1 MTEFWQSFWLIIELF
16 FLFAYLIVL
25 FHIVADV
32 FRDRTMGGFAKA
44 IWILFLWVVPVLT
57 ALVYLI
63 ARGRGMEERQ
73 QEVAAAAQ
81 RDVQKYI
88 RETAGKSPANEI
100 AEAKSLLE
108 AKVITEEEY
117 ARLKAKAL
125 A

>member
-1 MTEFWQSFWLIIELF
+1 MTEFWQFFWLFIELF

-32 FRDRTMGGFAKA
+32 FRDRSMGGFAKA
-44 IWILFLWVVPVLT
+44 MWILALWIVPVLT
-57 ALVYLI
+57 ALIYLI
-63 ARGRGMEERQ
+63 ARGRGMDERR

-81 RDVQKYI
+81 KDLQNYI
-88 RETAGKSPANEI
+88 RETAGKNPAQEI

-108 AKVITEEEY
+108 AQVITEEEF
-117 ARLKAKAL
+117 ARLKEKAL

>member
-25 FHIVADV
+25 FHIVADI
-32 FRDRTMGGFAKA
+32 FRDRSIGGFAKA

-57 ALVYLI
+57 ALIYLI

-88 RETAGKSPANEI
+88 RETAGRNPAQEI

-108 AKVITEEEY
+108 AKVLTEEEF

>member
-81 RDVQKYI
+81 RDVQ
-88 RETAGKSPANEI
+88 
-100 AEAKSLLE
+100 
-108 AKVITEEEY
+108 
-117 ARLKAKAL
+117 
-125 A
+125 

>member
-25 FHIVADV
+25 FHIVADI
-32 FRDRTMGGFAKA
+32 FRDRSIGGFAKA

-57 ALVYLI
+57 ALIYLI

-88 RETAGKSPANEI
+88 RETAGRNPAKEI

-108 AKVITEEEY
+108 AKVLTEEEF

>member
-1 MTEFWQSFWLIIELF
+1 MTEFWQFFWLFIELF

-32 FRDRTMGGFAKA
+32 FRDRSMGGFAKA
-44 IWILFLWVVPVLT
+44 MWILALWIVPVLT
-57 ALVYLI
+57 ALIYLI
-63 ARGRGMEERQ
+63 ARGRGMDERR

-81 RDVQKYI
+81 KDLQNYI
-88 RETAGKSPANEI
+88 RETAGKNPAQEI

-108 AKVITEEEY
+108 AKVITEEEF
-117 ARLKAKAL
+117 ARLKEKAL